1 MNAPKVTFLK
11 SKTKKKPLEDA
22 TEVPEMISNYLST
35 TILNHIFQNHDI
47 QVHSGSFYKILEFF
61 AGNESPDESPGT
73 GIYR

>member
-1 MNAPKVTFLK
+1 M
-11 SKTKKKPLEDA
+11 EDA

-47 QVHSGSFYKILEFF
+47 QVHSGSFYKNSEIMKFL